1 MGKVNLE
8 NILESVKRTNGA
20 SYDPVTG
27 KLNPHTGYM
36 VSLTGYTM
44 IVPVNDG
51 FNLEMFR
58 VMLQRYLD
66 KRVWQKIIDTNV
78 QKLSLTAN
86 YGNVYIGIWKT
97 NDSLVFDL
105 SVRIL
110 DRIAALKFADENHQ
124 QAIWDCLAGKEIY
137 PSHKL
142 I

>member
-1 MGKVNLE
+1 MSNFIEVY
-8 NILESVKRTNGA
+8 ESVKRTNGA

-36 VSLTGYTM
+36 VALEGYCVTISIPDKFTLDRFREM
-44 IVPVNDG
+44 INA
-51 FNLEMFR
+51 
-58 VMLQRYLD
+58 YLN
-66 KRVWQKIIDTNV
+66 KAVWQKIIDTNV

-86 YGNVYIGIWKT
+86 YGNVYIGIWKAG
-97 NDSLVFDL
+97 DSLVFDL

-110 DRIAALKFADENHQ
+110 DRLAALKFADENHQ